1 MNNKI
6 IKKKIIEKENLNHNK
21 NNNNNN
27 KNFSSNKK
35 NKSCKNLIKNNN
47 NNNKSKNK
55 SKNNSKNKN
64 NTNKKQSN
72 NKNNFP
78 QMNIKKVIKIFNNY
92 NTIVDSNLLIN
103 NNNNNKINSNN
114 NNFIINNN
122 NFEEIN
128 NIYNNKRIEVKKKLK
143 KNYLHNSSTNITTN
157 LDLNKYFQTKT
168 NEIKYQKK
176 NIPNKNN
183 IIINNNRNISNNFLN
198 NNNNNNFTITVNKI
212 NNNNISRNN
221 NKSNKI
227 HNSNSLSL
235 ISNKTFLKTT
245 INFKKS
251 KSNKKLKTPLKSNI
265 IHKIN
270 FFHSNSNNNIKKYYN
285 NDLIYTQKN
294 KTSNNSFEKN
304 EENNN
309 NIYYNY
315 NSTRNSYKNLL
326 QNNSLKQQ
334 INFNE
339 NNNKKLKIKEIS
351 SISKAGETIS
361 YSNSKK
367 INQDNIFITNLNNNN
382 NYNYKFIGVCD
393 GHGENGHIISK
404 FICSNLP
411 KNLENTLN
419 KNFYKNYNNILLKN
433 NIKNAC
439 IYTNSQIISN
449 SNINSILSGSTCSSI
464 LFDLNT
470 KNYINKLYS
479 INIGD
484 SRSVFFPFHSD
495 AIFLSTDHTPEQI
508 KEKER
513 ILSFGGRILK
523 FKEFNNEFVGPLRI
537 WLKNEDVP
545 GLAMTRSFGD
555 LIASSV
561 GVICEPEIKEFDVDE
576 EGVVVI
582 GSDGLWEY
590 FEVSE
595 MEKYVRKMRK
605 NGKSAEFMAGE
616 LERIAR
622 QKWRENDEGVDD
634 ISVVVVYLE

>member
-21 NNNNNN
+21 NNNNN
-27 KNFSSNKK
+27 KNLSSNKK
-35 NKSCKNLIKNNN
+35 NKSCKNLIKNSNN
-47 NNNKSKNK
+47 NNNKNL
-55 SKNNSKNKN
+55 NKN
-64 NTNKKQSN
+64 QSK

-103 NNNNNKINSNN
+103 NNNNNNNNNKINSNDN
-114 NNFIINNN
+114 NIIINN

-143 KNYLHNSSTNITTN
+143 KNYLHNSSTNITKN
-157 LDLNKYFQTKT
+157 LDLNKYFNKK
-168 NEIKYQKK
+168 NEI
-176 NIPNKNN
+176 NKN
-183 IIINNNRNISNNFLN
+183 IINNNRNISNNFLN
-198 NNNNNNFTITVNKI
+198 NNNNKFTITVNKI
-212 NNNNISRNN
+212 NNNNNNISRNN
-221 NKSNKI
+221 NKSIKI

-251 KSNKKLKTPLKSNI
+251 KSIKSLKTPLKSNI

-270 FFHSNSNNNIKKYYN
+270 FFHSTSNNNIKKYYN
-285 NDLIYTQKN
+285 NDLIFNQKN
-294 KTSNNSFEKN
+294 KTSNNSFEQ
-304 EENNN
+304 EEKN

-326 QNNSLKQQ
+326 FNNSQEYLKKQ
-334 INFNE
+334 INFN
-339 NNNKKLKIKEIS
+339 NKNIQIKEIS
-351 SISKAGETIS
+351 FISKAGETIS
-361 YSNSKK
+361 YSNTKK
-367 INQDNIFITNLNNNN
+367 INQDKIFITNLKNKY
-382 NYNYKFIGVCD
+382 YNYKFIGVCD
-393 GHGENGHIISK
+393 GHGEYGHIISN
-404 FICSNLP
+404 FICLNLP
-411 KNLENTLN
+411 KNLENNLN
-419 KNFYKNYNNILLKN
+419 TNFYKNYNLLLKN
-433 NIKNAC
+433 HIKNAC
-439 IYTNSQIISN
+439 FYTNSQIINN

-464 LFDLNT
+464 LFDLN
-470 KNYINKLYS
+470 NNNNNNINKLYS

-484 SRSVFFPFHSD
+484 SRSVFFPLHSNPV
-495 AIFLSTDHTPEQI
+495 FLSTDHTPNET

-561 GVICEPEIKEFDVDE
+561 GVICEPEIKEFDVDD
-576 EGVVVI
+576 EGVVVV

-590 FEVSE
+590 FEVKE
-595 MEKYVRKMRK
+595 MEKYVKKMK
-605 NGKSAEFMAGE
+605 LNGKDSKFMANE